1 MELAVIKTGGK
12 QYLVY
17 PGKKIQIE
25 KIEKEGEVI
34 FDEVLLFAKNEEIKI
49 GKPLLESVKV
59 KGKILG
65 QKKGKKIIILK
76 HRPRSSYK
84 VKKGHRQIYSEVEI
98 TKIEVQ

>member
-17 PGKKIQIE
+17 PGKKIQVE

-34 FDEVLLFAKNEEIKI
+34 FDEVLLFAKNGEIKI

-59 KGKILG
+59 NGKILG
-65 QKKGKKIIILK
+65 QKKGKKIVILK